1 MFILKAVYKYK
12 RFRLFYLEWV
22 CFIFDSACVNW
33 NSGPGFGF
41 NRRTTSGSQKFNR
54 LGLRKDQINMYSE
67 GMIYIKFQVIE
78 SIFDRD

>member
-22 CFIFDSACVNW
+22 RFIFDSACVNG